1 MKIKDVMTK
10 NVASLHVDDTVIKA
24 AEIMKEQNVGSV
36 PVCDSNRVVGMITD
50 RDIAL
55 RIVAAGKNADKQ
67 SVRDVMSTNPVIGQ
81 PEMDVLDA
89 AKMMGERQIRRLP
102 IIEKNGLV
110 GIVSLGDLALEPSLE
125 NEASEALTDI
135 SEPSTP
141 EY

>member
-10 NVASLHVDDTVIKA
+10 DVSSLHVDDTVIKA
-24 AEIMKEQNVGSV
+24 AEIMKQQNVGSV

-55 RIVAAGKNADKQ
+55 RTVASGKNPDKQ
-67 SVRDVMSTNPVIGQ
+67 SVRDVMSTNPVVGQ

-89 AKMMGERQIRRLP
+89 AKIMGERQIRRLP
-102 IIEKNGLV
+102 VIEKNGLV

>member
-89 AKMMGERQIRRLP
+89 AKIMGERQIRRLP
-102 IIEKNGLV
+102 VIEKNGLV

-125 NEASEALTDI
+125 NEASVALTDI

>member
-10 NVASLHVDDTVIKA
+10 DVSSLHVDDTVIKA

-55 RIVAAGKNADKQ
+55 RTVASGKNPDEQ
-67 SVRDVMSTNPVIGQ
+67 SVRDVMSTNPVVGQ

-89 AKMMGERQIRRLP
+89 AKIMGERQIRRLP
-102 IIEKNGLV
+102 VIEKNGLV
-110 GIVSLGDLALEPSLE
+110 GIVSLGDLAIEPSLE

>member
-10 NVASLHVDDTVIKA
+10 NLASLHVDDTVIKA

-89 AKMMGERQIRRLP
+89 AKIMGERQIRRLP
-102 IIEKNGLV
+102 VIEKNGLV

-125 NEASEALTDI
+125 NEASVALTDI

>member
-1 MKIKDVMTK
+1 MKLKDVMSK
-10 NVASLHVDDTVIKA
+10 DVASLNVSDAVIKA
-24 AEIMKEQNVGSV
+24 AQIMKEHNVGSV
-36 PVCDSNRVVGMITD
+36 PVCDSNRVVGVITD

-55 RIVAAGKNADKQ
+55 RTVAEGKSADKQ
-67 SVRDVMSTNPVIGQ
+67 SVRDVMSTNPVVGQ
-81 PEMDVLDA
+81 PDMEVLDA
-89 AKMMGERQIRRLP
+89 ARIMGERQIRRLP

-125 NEASEALTDI
+125 DEASEALTDI

>member
-10 NVASLHVDDTVIKA
+10 DVSSLHVDDTVIKA

-55 RIVAAGKNADKQ
+55 RTVASGKNPDKQ
-67 SVRDVMSTNPVIGQ
+67 SVRDVMSTNPVVGQ

-89 AKMMGERQIRRLP
+89 AKIMGERQIRRLP
-102 IIEKNGLV
+102 VIEKNGLV
-110 GIVSLGDLALEPSLE
+110 GIVSLGDLAIEPSLE